1 MLKSAEML
9 SLQCF
14 SLLDH
19 LLYVGLCQAL
29 NSTLH
34 LFLLKCFSFPAAKEL
49 STVMMVSGFCV
60 MSCVMVF
67 SSGLFQCVG
76 RNGEESASFAVP
88 VMTLSILKVRSLSV
102 KPFVKYLS
110 FIMQFLSSEHRF
122 ANM

>member
-9 SLQCF
+9 SLQGF

-49 STVMMVSGFCV
+49 SVMMVSGFCV

-88 VMTLSILKVRSLSV
+88 VMTLLMMLSILKVRSLSV
-102 KPFVKYLS
+102 KPFAKYLS
-110 FIMQFLSSEHRF
+110 FIM
-122 ANM
+122 